1 MQNTI
6 GAKLVQIA
14 ALRVEALRRLIA
26 LAPAEEPCEL
36 IRSQLVEAEAL
47 LKYRL
52 AKFTQPGTD
61 PPIDDPG
68 PKMDDP
74 GPKLHARS

>member
-6 GAKLVQIA
+6 GNKLVQIA

-26 LAPAEEPCEL
+26 LAPPEEPCEL
-36 IRSQLVEAEAL
+36 IHSQLAEAEAL

-52 AKFTQPGTD
+52 AKFADPGTD
-61 PPIDDPG
+61 PP
-68 PKMDDP
+68 MDDP